1 MFRVLGIYNFVK
13 DPKSLLGMTQ
23 LIVFCI
29 DVQRTY
35 VVWNDSFWVN
45 FLSYGTKLMEENKAK
60 LYIVYEN
67 CWLETQSTL
76 AVFGENYYHS
86 KTLVFFADFCS
97 YFTLDQIRMNHNDPH
112 FSVFWYQPPPGGK
125 VHTFWEG
132 HNILRNLHLNFDWHC
147 IGQKYGGDFAKV
159 FGLLRIYEL
168 YWVIQYLRA
177 QDGFC
182 LRSG

>member
-1 MFRVLGIYNFVK
+1 MYNLALFSSINFVPYERK
-13 DPKSLLGMTQ
+13 LTQ
-23 LIVFCI
+23 KESF
-29 DVQRTY
+29 QTTY
-35 VVWNDSFWVN
+35 VRRTSMQKTINCVIPKRLFG
-45 FLSYGTKLMEENKAK
+45 LL
-60 LYIVYEN
+60 LN

-168 YWVIQYLRA
+168 YWVGTLWCGTLH
-177 QDGFC
+177 DVC
-182 LRSG
+182 LP